1 MSQVEHQRDD
11 DDNGNNTD
19 ADGIHHCFAKARR
32 SLDELP
38 LSYWDDVV
46 TDLRRQYGMA
56 TIHLPIEIQ
65 ELHERAFQV
74 ARMALDRVRSSS
86 SIEKND
92 GSDASA
98 TVRMIQQGD
107 DSAHATGYHCAGG
120 SNSMSRYNEYREGFV
135 FSNGETFQVPLNSRH
150 QQIGRQRDLE
160 ECQEENFE
168 YIMKNLFETSLHGIC
183 NHILLAIER
192 KLQLPMNYFQN
203 SMGPTN
209 TCSQWHIKRYVVGVN
224 DQQENNIKVDRNV
237 EQESEQQHQHHRHRE
252 NIEETEPKVLLPTHT
267 DPSLISIVIHDQK
280 GCNQHPNGLQ
290 YYAVPQPRDTNPASS
305 HSSASTSPKPTTLST
320 IATDS
325 AEASTAKRCWMDIPY
340 SGHAVA
346 TIFVGSILSYIT
358 GSSGD
363 VLTTSFPS
371 VKHRVIQTSE
381 SVGKDNGNGR
391 MAITLFV
398 RPQPSSILQILPS
411 PLLTHVKKVK
421 RQGMTFHEWNTRV
434 SKNYMK
440 KSTKNTREK

>member
-38 LSYWDDVV
+38 LGYWDDVV

-135 FSNGETFQVPLNSRH
+135 FSNGETFQVPLSSRN
-150 QQIGRQRDLE
+150 QQEREHE
-160 ECQEENFE
+160 EYQEENFE
-168 YIMKNLFETSLHGIC
+168 YIMGNLFETSLHGIC
-183 NHILLAIER
+183 NNILLAIER
-192 KLQLPMNYFQN
+192 NLQLPTNYFQK

-209 TCSQWHIKRYVVGVN
+209 TCSQWHIKRYVVDANEQQQTNVKDSDVN
-224 DQQENNIKVDRNV
+224 E
-237 EQESEQQHQHHRHRE
+237 EEQQHGHHRHRE
-252 NIEETEPKVLLPTHT
+252 NIEEMEPKVLLPTHT
-267 DPSLISIVIHDQK
+267 DPSLVSIVIHDQK
-280 GCNQHPNGLQ
+280 GCNLHPNGLQ
-290 YYAVPQPRDTNPASS
+290 YYAVPQPRNTSPTSSPSPASTFS
-305 HSSASTSPKPTTLST
+305 PTPTSVVNGSAGSSTSTT
-320 IATDS
+320 
-325 AEASTAKRCWMDIPY
+325 KRCWIDVPY

-363 VLTTSFPS
+363 VSTASFPS

-381 SVGKDNGNGR
+381 SVGGENDDGR

-411 PLLTHVKKVK
+411 PLLTHVKKVR
-421 RQGMTFHEWNTRV
+421 RQDMTFHEWNTRV

-440 KSTKNTREK
+440 KSTKNTKERSKS